1 MDKLKTKFRFLG
13 LVLFI
18 LYILILCYVLFFAEG
33 FGRGMAVEGHG
44 YNTVPFNEIRRY
56 INNFDRLGM
65 ISVINVGGNILA
77 FMPFGF
83 FRPVISRK
91 KSGFFKTLIEGCL
104 LSCIVEVIQLTTN
117 VGSFDVDDIIL
128 NTVGVVLGYI
138 VFALFKIIIWRRE

>member
-18 LYILILCYVLFFAEG
+18 LYILSLCYVLFFAEG
-33 FGRGMAVEGHG
+33 FGRGMAVEVHG

-65 ISVINVGGNILA
+65 ITVLNLGGNILA

-83 FRPVISRK
+83 FRPIIGRRKNSFFRFISP
-91 KSGFFKTLIEGCL
+91 GTFMT
-104 LSCIVEVIQLTTN
+104 
-117 VGSFDVDDIIL
+117 D
-128 NTVGVVLGYI
+128 
-138 VFALFKIIIWRRE
+138 